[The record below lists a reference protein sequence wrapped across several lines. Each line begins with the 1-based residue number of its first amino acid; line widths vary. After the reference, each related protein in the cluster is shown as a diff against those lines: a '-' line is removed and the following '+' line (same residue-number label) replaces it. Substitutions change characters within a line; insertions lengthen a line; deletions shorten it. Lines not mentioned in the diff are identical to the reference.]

1 MSESKARNMLQKLS
15 LTPKRNLEQEA
26 ERSIETEEQLL
37 HKLKLL
43 QEDNDYL
50 HISMTYESLAE
61 VIENR
66 NVDRIKRGEF
76 GKLMFYYQS
85 AAQNLV
91 RIWKRDSDL
100 PFEQYISGDIS
111 RLYHKS
117 LDIAVRYMD
126 PTVVHTLAREAG
138 LALLSVDKHM
148 EAREMFVRGEQK
160 LEAVP
165 AKQLPDFMERLILLY
180 GILDTLF
187 IEERWSD
194 YMIYTDKVWMM
205 TMKERRKSP
214 FLDNI
219 VKEAEQV
226 AVLMLV
232 FQKKVECSER
242 HKQLLSSYRL
252 DDWKAPITR
261 PNLSSLNPSEQKM
274 FRRFVFYM
282 TSTKRSYE
290 KCAKMIPEITDVVAR
305 PFRIESY
312 NDNNH
317 LKNLEQ
323 VPIYSRTGITFFHYA
338 CLNYSPFTT
347 WLPH

>member
-26 ERSIETEEQLL
+26 ARSVETEEELL
-37 HKLKLL
+37 HKLKPL
-43 QEDNDYL
+43 QEEKDYL

-61 VIENR
+61 VIEHR
-66 NVDRIKRGEF
+66 NADRIKRGEF
-76 GKLMFYYQS
+76 GKLMYYYQQ
-85 AAQNLV
+85 AAINLV
-91 RIWKRDSDL
+91 KIWKRDSDL
-100 PFEQYISGDIS
+100 PFEQHVSGDIS

-138 LALLSVDKHM
+138 LALLGIDKHI
-148 EAREMFVRGEQK
+148 EARDMFVRGEQK

-165 AKQLPDFMERLILLY
+165 AKQLPDFMERLILMY

-187 IEERWSD
+187 IEERWND

-205 TMKERRKSP
+205 AMKEIRKSP

-219 VKEAEQV
+219 VKEAEQI

-242 HKQLLSSYRL
+242 HKQLLAAYRL
-252 DDWKAPITR
+252 DDWKAPITK
-261 PNLSSLNPSEQKM
+261 PNLSSLNPSEQKI
-274 FRRFVFYM
+274 FRRFIFYM
-282 TSTKRSYE
+282 ISTKRSYE
-290 KCAKMIPEITDVVAR
+290 KVGDQ
-305 PFRIESY
+305 
-312 NDNNH
+312 DH
-317 LKNLEQ
+317 
-323 VPIYSRTGITFFHYA
+323 
-338 CLNYSPFTT
+338 NYF
-347 WLPH
+347 